1 MTLKSFLFAVAVGLV
16 SASPALS
23 ATINVFKDPG
33 CGCCGGWIAHMRSN
47 GFSVSA
53 MDVTPEQM
61 DLVKAKAGIGSGTAS
76 CHTAFIDGYVI
87 EGHVPAADVARL
99 LSERPDAIGLSVP
112 GMPAGSPG
120 MEAAMPEAYDVLL
133 IHRDGRADVFA
144 SH

>member
-1 MTLKSFLFAVAVGLV
+1 MTLKPLLFAVAVGLL

-23 ATINVFKDPG
+23 ATIDVFKDAG
-33 CGCCGGWIAHMRSN
+33 CGCCGGWIAHMRTN

-53 MDVTPEQM
+53 TDVTPQQM
-61 DLVKAKAGIGSGTAS
+61 DLVKAKAGIGSGTTS
-76 CHTAFIDGYVI
+76 CHTAFFDGYVI
-87 EGHVPAADVARL
+87 EGHLPAADVARL

-120 MEAAMPEAYDVLL
+120 METAMPEPYDVLL
-133 IHRDGRADVFA
+133 IHHDGRTDVFT